1 MRVLRGCDPRRA
13 DGVPHLR
20 GRRGEKIRYGG
31 AKQQGQKGEVKMSNA
46 KYDWWGYIKGV
57 IRRYPMLRAE
67 CAAVHTQNV
76 IARYGE
82 SGRNSSGQ
90 PRKTEATAI
99 KSLSPIKQ
107 KELESVENAIRKA
120 KSLSSG
126 EDRIKLIDIVFWQRT
141 HTLTGAAGKCYVSER
156 TARRW
161 HTDFIKSVAE
171 FYGFEI
177 K

>member
-1 MRVLRGCDPRRA
+1 
-13 DGVPHLR
+13 
-20 GRRGEKIRYGG
+20 
-31 AKQQGQKGEVKMSNA
+31 MSNA

-57 IRRYPMLRAE
+57 IRRYPALRAE
-67 CAAVHTQNV
+67 CAAIHTQSV
-76 IARYGE
+76 ITRYGGE
-82 SGRNSSGQ
+82 SGKKSSKE
-90 PRKTEATAI
+90 PRKTEAAAI

-107 KELESVENAIRKA
+107 KELDSVEKAIKA
-120 KSLSSG
+120 ARNLGSG

-141 HTLTGAAGKCYVSER
+141 HTLTGAAAKCYISER

-161 HTDFIKSVAE
+161 HTDFIKTVAK